1 MYNIYK
7 ITRLYTAVFLH
18 LFLQYLKAGSFFE

>member
-1 MYNIYK
+1 MYYLYK

-18 LFLQYLKAGSFFE
+18 LLLQYLKAGGFFE